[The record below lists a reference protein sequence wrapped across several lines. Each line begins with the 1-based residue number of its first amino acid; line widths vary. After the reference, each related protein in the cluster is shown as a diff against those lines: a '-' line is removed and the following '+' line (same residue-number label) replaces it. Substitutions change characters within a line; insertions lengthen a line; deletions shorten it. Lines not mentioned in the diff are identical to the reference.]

1 MREHHLAA
9 PWIRRFLLE
18 HLVGDRNLSINTRDS
33 YRDTLRLALPFVA
46 QKVGIPIDKLD
57 VTDISP
63 QRIRD
68 FLAYVEKQRKCS
80 IGTRNQRLAGLHALA
95 RFIGEQSPEH
105 IDWCAQVR
113 LIPSKR
119 RHRALV
125 DYLTEGEMQALL
137 EAPRQSTDQGKRDY
151 ALLLFLY
158 NSGARASEAVSVRIE
173 DLNIRDR
180 LVRIV
185 GKGNKVRVCPLWPN
199 TVDHLRHLV
208 RDRDGHEVLFRNRL
222 DQPFTRF
229 GIHTLVE
236 RHAVAAARHEPSIR
250 SKRVSPHTIRHSTAT
265 HLLRSGADLNTI
277 RGWLGHVSLDTTNV
291 YAELDID
298 AKANALAKCVPRTR
312 IARQGPWKYKPKLM
326 DFLRSL

>member
-46 QKVGIPIDKLD
+46 QKAGLPIDKLD
-57 VTDISP
+57 ITDISP

-95 RFIGEQSPEH
+95 RFIGEHSPEH

-119 RHRALV
+119 RQRALV

-137 EAPRQSTDQGKRDY
+137 EAPRQSTDQGRRDY

-158 NSGARASEAVSVRIE
+158 NSGARASEAISVRIE

-199 TVDHLRHLV
+199 TVDHLRYLV
-208 RDRDGHEVLFRNRL
+208 RGRDGHEVLFRNRL

-236 RHAVAAARHEPSIR
+236 RHAAAAARQEPSIR

-291 YAELDID
+291 YAELDIE
-298 AKANALAKCVPRTR
+298 AKAAALAKCVPRTR
-312 IARQGPWKYKPKLM
+312 IARQSPWKDKPKLM